1 MRYLLRLPLTVQ
13 IPAILVVFS
22 IFASIW
28 VAADSLYR
36 ANISIEKEAR
46 YDIQNEMTF
55 LQTAISDYLIKGDME
70 GGYRVLTTLSSQ
82 PDISALFVADENNM
96 IIMSTRFEWTGM
108 GASEIPSNYDPS
120 IGISIKNSMQRNVR
134 LTEDRRLV
142 LGYFPVVLGLSKGDI
157 RPSRVGVMFVEH
169 DLTSLKALARLD
181 AMESAVKLW
190 LPFAAFIVALWWLLH
205 MLITRR
211 LTRLVSQTDRIA
223 AGDLQA
229 RSNVEGSDEIAL
241 LGRTL
246 NSMAESL
253 AEGHMNLLAE
263 ISKKEEASEELQKFL
278 RAIEHTA
285 DTVVITDTK
294 GAIEY
299 VNPMFSR
306 NTGYSR
312 EEAIGQNPRILKSG
326 DMPDEEYQKMW
337 EKITSGHDWHG
348 IFHNKRKDGTFYWE
362 SSAISPIKNEK
373 GEITNF
379 VAVKQDITD
388 RILAEEELRKKER
401 LTILGQVVGSVVHD
415 LRNPLNTIQLAAE
428 VLNINLP
435 DAGKIPKD
443 CIETIK
449 SEVAECSGI
458 ISSLLGSVRTNV
470 PQLKPVSG
478 AELAEMSVKRCEIPD
493 NIHLTLEFEPDI
505 PFILIDPTQI
515 RQVLV
520 NIINNAI
527 QAMPEGGGLRV
538 GACKD
543 GEFIKIFISDTG
555 EGIPAENLEM
565 LFQPLFTTKKDGT
578 GLGLIIVKNLTEAN
592 GGKVEVYSEAG
603 KGTTFSLSFPV
614 RANNKE
620 KNIL

>member
-1 MRYLLRLPLTVQ
+1 MKSFPRLPLTLLV
-13 IPAILVVFS
+13 PAVLVVFS
-22 IFASIW
+22 TLASIW

-36 ANISIEKEAR
+36 ANRSIEKEAR
-46 YDIQNEMTF
+46 HDIQNEMTF
-55 LQTAISDYLIKGDME
+55 LQTAVSDYLIKGDRE
-70 GGYRVLTTLSSQ
+70 GGHRVLTTLSSQ
-82 PDISALFVADENNM
+82 PNIRALFVADENNI

-108 GASEIPSNYDPS
+108 KASEIASNYDPS
-120 IGISIKNSMQRNVR
+120 IGASITNSMRRNVR
-134 LTEDRRLV
+134 LTQDGRFV
-142 LGYFPVVLGLSKGDI
+142 LGYFPVVLGLSMGDI
-157 RPSRVGVMFVEH
+157 RPSMVGVMFVEH
-169 DLTSLKALARLD
+169 DLTSLKALARRD
-181 AMESAVKLW
+181 AMESAIKLW
-190 LPFAAFIVALWWLLH
+190 LPFAALISALWWLLH
-205 MLITRR
+205 MFITRR
-211 LTRLVSQTDRIA
+211 LTMLVSQTDRIA

-253 AEGHMNLLAE
+253 AEGHMSLLAE
-263 ISKKEEASEELQKFL
+263 ISKKEEAGEELQKFL

-299 VNPMFSR
+299 VNPMFSK

-326 DMPDEEYQKMW
+326 DMPQEEYQKMW
-337 EKITSGHDWHG
+337 EKITSGKDWHG

-362 SSAISPIKNEK
+362 TAAISPIKNDK

-388 RILAEEELRKKER
+388 RIMAEDELKKRER

-415 LRNPLNTIQLAAE
+415 LRNPLNTIHLAAE
-428 VLNINLP
+428 VLSINLP
-435 DAGKIPKD
+435 DAGKVQKD

-449 SEVAECSGI
+449 SEVAECAGI

-470 PQLKPVSG
+470 PQLQPVSG
-478 AELAEMSVKRCEIPD
+478 PEMLEMSAKRCVIPE
-493 NIHLTLEFEPDI
+493 NIRLTLDLEPDI

-520 NIINNAI
+520 NIINNAV
-527 QAMPEGGGLRV
+527 QAMPEGGNLVAGVRRE
-538 GACKD
+538 GD
-543 GEFIKIFISDTG
+543 FIKIFISDTG
-555 EGIPAENLEM
+555 EGISSQNLER

-592 GGKVEVYSEAG
+592 EGRVDVASEEG
-603 KGTTFSLSFPV
+603 KGTTFTLSFPV
-614 RANNKE
+614 RGNRS
-620 KNIL
+620 